1 MWLAMKATGR
11 LQKREVFPVM
21 ESTSKY
27 LPHHIVRW
35 APPLDSAEA
44 HPGFLCILECKLS
57 SLLAGEPEACTGI
70 ASLTVVKLEAD

>member
-27 LPHHIVRW
+27 LPHHIVRMG
-35 APPLDSAEA
+35 PTFGFSRSTSRLPLHFGMQAIFFAGRGARGLHWDRLPYCREA
-44 HPGFLCILECKLS
+44 
-57 SLLAGEPEACTGI
+57 
-70 ASLTVVKLEAD
+70 